1 MGIPRFAFV
10 TGGSRGIGRA
20 IVERL
25 LADGCDVAF
34 TYLSNH
40 TAAQQ
45 VSGAWPIQADSAD
58 AAALDAAIRLAGEQF
73 GRIDV
78 LVHNAGIQR
87 AGLVGAYPLTD
98 FDHMVAVNVRAI
110 LAGTQSA
117 LPFMVEGGRII
128 AIGSASGVVA
138 AFPQNSVY
146 AMTKS
151 AVQGLVRGMA
161 IDLAARGITV
171 NNIQPGVIETEQNPS
186 TGRMAEVIKKMV
198 PLQRLG
204 QAKEVASLVSWL
216 ASAESAYTTGAS
228 LTMDGGFTA

>member
-1 MGIPRFAFV
+1 MDHDRVAFV

-25 LADGCDVAF
+25 AQDGYRVAF
-34 TYLSNH
+34 TYLSDH
-40 TAAQQ
+40 AAAAE
-45 VSGAWPIQADSAD
+45 VSDALAVQADSAD
-58 AAALDAAIRLAGEQF
+58 PAALDAAVRQAAARF

-87 AGLVGAYPLTD
+87 AGLVGNYSLDD
-98 FDHMVAVNVRAI
+98 FDMMVAVNVRAI

-117 LPFMVEGGRII
+117 LPFMREGGRII
-128 AIGSASGVVA
+128 TIGSASGIVA
-138 AFPQNSVY
+138 AFPQNSIY

-161 IDLAARGITV
+161 IDLAPRGITV
-171 NNIQPGVIETEQNPS
+171 NNIQPGPIETGQNPS
-186 TGRMAEVIKKMV
+186 SGRMADAIRKMV

-204 QAKEVASLVSWL
+204 QAREVASLVAWL
-216 ASAESAYTTGAS
+216 AGEEAGFTTGAS

>member
-1 MGIPRFAFV
+1 MGKQRVAFV

-25 LADGCDVAF
+25 VKDGCRVAF
-34 TYLSNH
+34 TYLENH
-40 TAAQQ
+40 AAAAQVQ
-45 VSGAWPIQADSAD
+45 GATGIQADSAD
-58 AAALDAAIRLAGEQF
+58 PAALDRAIRQAAAASGS
-73 GRIDV
+73 IDI

-87 AGLVGAYPLTD
+87 AGLVGKYPLDD

-117 LPFMVEGGRII
+117 LPFMGQGGRII
-128 AIGSASGVVA
+128 TIGSASGDVA
-138 AFPQNSVY
+138 AFPQNSIY

-161 IDLAARGITV
+161 IDLAPRGITV
-171 NNIQPGVIETEQNPS
+171 NNIQPGVIATEMNPS
-186 TGRMAEVIKKMV
+186 TGKMADAITAMV
-198 PLQRLG
+198 PLRRLG
-204 QAKEVASLVSWL
+204 LPSEVASLVAWL
-216 ASAESAYTTGAS
+216 ASEEAGYTTGAS